1 VVRSVGALGIDH
13 NEKGSSRMKEH
24 SARGYAIAHLREV
37 RMGPDITT
45 YLEKIDATLEPY
57 GGRFIVH
64 GGPAQVVEGPWS
76 GALIVIEF
84 PDRESAA
91 AWYAS
96 DAYQEILPLRVRN
109 ADGWAVLVDGVPDG
123 HAAIDVLR

>member
-1 VVRSVGALGIDH
+1 MGGIRDH
-13 NEKGSSRMKEH
+13 AQQ

-37 RMGPDITT
+37 RMGPDIVT

-76 GALIVIEF
+76 GDLIVIEF
-84 PDRESAA
+84 PDREKAA

-96 DAYQEILPLRVRN
+96 DAYQAILPLRVRN
-109 ADGWAVLVDGVPDG
+109 AEGWAVLVDGVPDG
-123 HAAIDVLR
+123 HAATDVL